1 MALVR
6 ENLQTRIRTTL
17 QMAKDDN
24 WDLDQVAAGW
34 ASAIHDYVKEAVV
47 ENISSSVTVSVP
59 LTVPSPSTGTGTA
72 TQTGSV
78 KIK

>member
-47 ENISSSVTVSVP
+47 ENISSSVTVSACG
-59 LTVPSPSTGTGTA
+59 PSAPSITA
-72 TQTGSV
+72 TVSSRPRM
-78 KIK
+78 